1 MKNKLFVLIIMMLF
15 PISLIGTLLFVEPE
29 SFKEYLLS
37 AVLSYLLWF
46 VLHSLI
52 LAGCMLIFKRND

>member
-1 MKNKLFVLIIMMLF
+1 MMLF